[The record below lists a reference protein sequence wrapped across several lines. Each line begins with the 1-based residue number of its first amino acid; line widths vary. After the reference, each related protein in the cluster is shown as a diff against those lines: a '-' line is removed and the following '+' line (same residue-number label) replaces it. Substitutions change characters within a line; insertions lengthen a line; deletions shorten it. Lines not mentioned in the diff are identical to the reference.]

1 MEQSKKIQ
9 YLWEGGEVWDA
20 DEGFLYINTKY
31 DIYVPEWKNGRR
43 TGRANLV
50 TCYRYKDKEGHVI
63 YVDIDNDHYYYRTHG
78 GPYNDDTEKEDGEV
92 EIPENDTKF
101 AKYLV
106 PIVNEDGSLF
116 TTTGAIKDWKVK
128 QAYETYKAQDE
139 KQKTEQAITAAREKA
154 NEQANTPST
163 NTNPNQ
169 TPGGYT
175 INAPNSPGAAGT
187 STQEAA
193 EAEYQKRKNE
203 ANAQL
208 MTLLNRSVEPITPA
222 AKEDQTVYYQYG
234 QNQIDLNYY
243 LHNIGTNLQN
253 YLDSKGWSSAQKDAF
268 MRSYNQYKQ
277 ALTDQLNSGSNR
289 FKTDDSGRFVDMD
302 GILSGDNG
310 RIFID
315 ANGDTYDYLEE
326 IDSKRMRRSAIEF
339 SPNDEVANYFSIIG
353 KAIVDSGKVKNDN
366 ANKPGKFDLSNDG
379 FQTYWL
385 KKVNPA
391 GGTFDLDPYI
401 KLDPV
406 GLDGKRSR
414 ENRVLYLIH
423 ELQNYA
429 TKIRTGNYDFEGTG
443 FTNKTDYLNK
453 IQQAINNLSN
463 GWDDTDPAT
472 LQAVGIPSSFYNDF
486 FTDQADPHITP
497 EQQAAQQEE
506 EATKKK
512 ETAASDYISQLVKRY
527 DDWKNTPWNQNSSGY
542 VFSKE
547 HPVTWA
553 YMRMYNPHKD
563 YGGET
568 AQNTIL
574 QTLRKW
580 GVEGFDTSNLE
591 TLKQNYSTGMT
602 DATTR
607 ILKALNSNKDKVTF
621 KNEEV
626 DLSTALTYLLPSMLQ
641 TSSFTADDNGI
652 MTYVGDIDNI
662 LETGRVLCVDVPNQ
676 KVYFDSLNNH
686 RKNPAW
692 QRFQTNF
699 EQGYAS
705 LSEPQTDKPTYSFGE
720 GGILKMEGGGET
732 PSEGSNL
739 SEENAAL
746 LAEAQAQVEESG
758 AETSSSND
766 FLDILGT
773 SGSGLSMGDEMA
785 ALFTEDAVSKRI
797 AKAKERHMDVAQY
810 SAKQRELFGAPTDL
824 DKNNGVLKTEDYFRI
839 GACIADITSL
849 VLDPVSGAAANVGS
863 TVSNFIADLNDE
875 SVTTGESFK
884 NLFSNL
890 GMDALSVIPVFG
902 DAAGTGVKLLK
913 NVKKIVPV
921 VIKVMTAYGIIAT
934 LKNSGNILES
944 FKKVLSDENLTVGD
958 WQNIAQGL
966 SACAGLN
973 GAVRHGYAKKTATNR
988 ARKPDAIGLRVAKKK
1003 DNGTLD
1009 NSSAKDIILEG
1020 EHARKIR
1027 EAVEEGDVAKVN
1039 KELQE
1044 IEQFKDYEVKTNYAT
1059 HILEG
1064 HMPFGRTKNDD
1075 GSKSWGFKAPIT
1087 TRKVI
1092 DSFDIYDKSALREGY
1107 WTRTQLNT
1115 NRQDAAQ
1122 RNGQHYTAEDLLS
1135 TAQRD
1140 AIRTKPFEGPEV
1152 EAAQQASARVEA
1164 EIARK
1169 KGEIEGYTDEQ
1180 GQHVKGVRE
1189 ELAEAATNEKT
1200 ALNAQNVAAKK
1211 AQAQSRNAH
1220 MRSQDVTVNGKTEN
1234 IDISTDKGKARAK
1247 EVEAEL
1253 IKKKETSQKAITA
1266 ARKKIEAR
1274 DELKRKHDLLSELE
1288 VYKKQNG
1295 LDLNDAE
1302 KKQAEKLIDQLDK
1315 AESAAKDAEANLSFY
1330 EQKLKGIDAE
1340 YEKVHNWEENVNE
1353 STKIRDELTAST
1365 KAFIDAENTR
1375 KAVETK
1381 LNDLEQKL
1389 NDYIQEKQTEHTPE
1403 YNALLKKY
1411 NLWDENYPWD
1421 YSALDVAGWQHP
1433 NHYSVT
1439 IDNLKDVLN
1448 NLGIKYRTG
1457 GRMIPKAQNGGS
1469 SGVGLQG
1476 NQDTWFKALFKPYLR
1491 TLLLTK
1497 ISNDSNYWQ
1506 VINKYQKAH
1515 HDIYEAAGGES
1526 GSWATTAYQGQDN
1539 SVQSYQDWYN
1549 GEGFNNEVI
1558 GKVYNTRY
1566 KLRSSNPTSGD
1577 SPNQDSEG
1585 KTWRSDNLFS
1595 TITDERRILGRK
1607 SDWKDQAEIDS
1618 FNKDLAQYK
1627 LKMVA
1632 DPDGYMY
1639 LKQLNDDGTIKDE
1652 NADLEML
1659 PEYTGP
1665 QRSQAEIEQERR
1677 KKEQE
1682 QKLAATIN
1690 RIGHLTPD
1698 PIDLLAYRSNSADN
1712 ARRFKNHLANIFPLY
1727 QNPQRDYR
1735 LVHSGLNYENQGEK
1749 MAGSYWHLGQK
1760 AISSDS
1766 DKTMA
1771 YQMEL
1776 NEKAQQARLAGFTK
1790 SDQIYRTTQEADAA
1804 QRIKN
1809 HENEHKVAEE
1819 NIKSAHKTNQEK
1831 TTIRS
1836 TYDAYQQQNKDNLL
1850 KAWAQKVKTFN
1861 ATREKAAL
1869 TDYSRNL
1876 TTAIRANP
1884 IIYGVDLNASD
1895 QELWNTFINGGSYS
1909 KLSDPEKVRI
1919 NRIETAITNRVN
1931 DYMSAYMG
1939 LDSTSFSTAT
1949 ATTLPSFTT
1958 ILSDNTSGSSSVSS
1972 TTLDTPAGT
1981 QVSSTGAVKQSKD
1994 GSKLE
1999 IAKLKARIKD
2009 AERFQRSIEKS
2020 LELLDKQVAR
2030 AAKTMSK
2037 N

>member
-1 MEQSKKIQ
+1 MGQLKKIQ
-9 YLWEGGEVWDA
+9 SLWEGGEVWDA
-20 DEGFLYINTKY
+20 DEGFLWINDKY
-31 DIYVPEWKNGRR
+31 SIYVPVWENGKP
-43 TGRANLV
+43 TKKVKLV
-50 TCYRYKDKEGHVI
+50 ECYRYKDKEGHVI
-63 YVDIDNDHYYYRTHG
+63 YADVDNGNYYYRTG
-78 GPYNDDTEKEDGEV
+78 GGDKYNDDTEEEDGAV
-92 EIPENDTKF
+92 EIPENDQNF
-101 AKYLV
+101 AKYLT
-106 PIVNEDGSLF
+106 PILNSNNTLF
-116 TTTGAIKDWKVK
+116 TTTGAIEDSDVK
-128 QAYETYKAQDE
+128 EAYDAYKT
-139 KQKTEQAITAAREKA
+139 QKEKA
-154 NEQANTPST
+154 DLEAAKVEAQQRALEQNT
-163 NTNPNQ
+163 NTNPSQ
-169 TPGGYT
+169 PQGGYE
-175 INAPNSPGAAGT
+175 IHVPNSPGAAGT
-187 STQEAA
+187 SAQESA

-208 MTLLNRSVEPITPA
+208 MALLNRSVEPVTPA

-253 YLDSKGWSSAQKDAF
+253 YLDSKGWNSAQKDAF
-268 MRSYNQYKQ
+268 MQSYNQYKQ

-289 FKTDDSGRFVDMD
+289 FKTDDSGCFVDMD

-339 SPNDEVANYFSIIG
+339 SPNDEVANYFNIIG
-353 KAIVDSGKVKNDN
+353 KAIVDSGKVKSDDT
-366 ANKPGKFDLSNDG
+366 NKPGKFDLNNDG

-414 ENRVLYLIH
+414 ENRALYLIH

-429 TKIRTGNYDFEGTG
+429 TKIRTGRYDFEGTG

-497 EQQAAQQEE
+497 EQQVAQQEE

-512 ETAASDYISQLVKRY
+512 ETAASDYISQLVQRY
-527 DDWKNTPWNQNSSGY
+527 DDWKNKPCNNSNGY

-547 HPVTWA
+547 HPVLWT
-553 YMRMYNPHKD
+553 YSPKYNPSSKD
-563 YGGET
+563 ET
-568 AQNTIL
+568 VQTTIL
-574 QTLRKW
+574 EKLRKW
-580 GVEGFDTSNLE
+580 GVRGFDTQNLK
-591 TLKQNYSTGMT
+591 TLKQNYSTGLQ
-602 DATTR
+602 DATTK
-607 ILKALNSNKDKVTF
+607 ILDALYSNNDKVNF
-621 KNEEV
+621 NNEKV
-626 DLSTALTYLLPSMLQ
+626 DLFDALTVLLPSMLQ
-641 TSSFTADDNGI
+641 TSSFAADDDHSGV
-652 MTYVGDIDNI
+652 MTYIGDTNI
-662 LETGRVLCVDVPNQ
+662 VLETGRVLCIDVPNGR
-676 KVYFDSLNNH
+676 VYFDSLNNH

-692 QRFQTNF
+692 GQFQTNF

-705 LSEPQTDKPTYSFGE
+705 LSNPQTDKPTYSFE
-720 GGILKMEGGGET
+720 RGGVLKMEDGGET
-732 PSEGSNL
+732 PSEESNL
-739 SEENAAL
+739 SEEDAAL
-746 LAEAQAQVEESG
+746 LAAAQAQVEESEPG
-758 AETSSSND
+758 TSSSND
-766 FLDILGT
+766 FLDILNN
-773 SGSGLSMGDEMA
+773 SAKGLSMGDEMA
-785 ALFTEDAVSKRI
+785 ALFTEDAVSKRV
-797 AKAKERHMDVAQY
+797 AEAKERHMDVAQY
-810 SAKQRELFGAPTDL
+810 SAKQRELFGAPTNI
-824 DKNNGVLKTEDYFRI
+824 DKDNGILKTEDYFRI

-849 VLDPVSGAAANVGS
+849 VLDPVSGAATNVGS
-863 TVSNFIADLNDE
+863 TVSNFIADLSDE

-890 GMDALSVIPVFG
+890 GMDALSIIPVFG

-921 VIKVMTAYGIIAT
+921 VIKAMTAYGIIAT

-988 ARKPDAIGLRVAKKK
+988 ARKPDAIGLRVAKKRN
-1003 DNGTLD
+1003 NGTLD
-1009 NSSAKDIILEG
+1009 NSSAQDIILEG
-1020 EHARKIR
+1020 EHAKKIR
-1027 EAVEEGDVAKVN
+1027 AAVEEGDVAKVN
-1039 KELQE
+1039 EELQE

-1059 HILEG
+1059 HLLEG

-1092 DSFDIYDKSALREGY
+1092 DSFDIYDKNALREGY
-1107 WTRTQLNT
+1107 WTRTHLNT

-1122 RNGQHYTAEDLLS
+1122 RYTAEDLLS

-1140 AIRTKPFEGPEV
+1140 AIRTRPFEGPEV

-1164 EIARK
+1164 EIASKR
-1169 KGEIEGYTDEQ
+1169 GEIEGYTDAQ
-1180 GQHVKGVRE
+1180 GQHVKGARE
-1189 ELAEAATNEKT
+1189 KLSEAITNEKT
-1200 ALNAQNVAAKK
+1200 ATDAFNAALAKANAQ
-1211 AQAQSRNAH
+1211 SHNAY

-1247 EVEAEL
+1247 EAEAEL
-1253 IKKKETSQKAITA
+1253 IEERKTPSAAIAEARERIANRDKLKREYNLLAELEAYKKK
-1266 ARKKIEAR
+1266 
-1274 DELKRKHDLLSELE
+1274 
-1288 VYKKQNG
+1288 NG
-1295 LDLNDAE
+1295 LDLTKEQKEQVNE
-1302 KKQAEKLIDQLDK
+1302 LIDQLDQAEAGAENAK
-1315 AESAAKDAEANLSFY
+1315 AELSFY
-1330 EQKLKGIDAE
+1330 EQKLKDINTE
-1340 YEKVHNWEENVNE
+1340 YEKVHNWEENVNKH
-1353 STKIRDELTAST
+1353 TKIGKELTASQQ
-1365 KAFIDAENTR
+1365 AQLAAENTR
-1375 KAVETK
+1375 KSEETR
-1381 LNDLEQKL
+1381 LADLEQKL
-1389 NDYIQEKQTEHTPE
+1389 NDYINEKQTEHTPE

-1411 NLWDENYPWD
+1411 DLWDELYPWD
-1421 YSALDVAGWQHP
+1421 YSALDVSGWTP
-1433 NHYSVT
+1433 PDHYSVT
-1439 IDNLKDVLN
+1439 IDNLREVLN

-1457 GRMIPKAQNGGS
+1457 GRMIPKVQNGGK
-1469 SGVGLQG
+1469 SGVEFNGEQSS
-1476 NQDTWFKALFKPYLR
+1476 WYRELFVKYLKQE
-1491 TLLLTK
+1491 LLTK
-1497 ISNDSNYWQ
+1497 IKNNSNYWQ
-1506 VINKYQKAH
+1506 TINKYQKAH
-1515 HDIYEAAGGES
+1515 HDIYEEAGGANRN
-1526 GSWATTAYQGQDN
+1526 WATTAHQGKNN
-1539 SVQSYQDWYN
+1539 SVGNYQDWYN
-1549 GEGFNNEVI
+1549 KEGFNTAVI
-1558 GKVYNTRY
+1558 AKVYPTRY

-1577 SPNQDSEG
+1577 SPNKNSNG
-1585 KTWRSDNLFS
+1585 KTWVSDNLFS
-1595 TITDERRILGRK
+1595 TITDERRILGRVD
-1607 SDWKDQAEIDS
+1607 DWEDMEIMA
-1618 FNKDLAQYK
+1618 FNEELKPYK
-1627 LKMVA
+1627 LIMVKQN
-1632 DPDGYMY
+1632 DGYMY
-1639 LKQLNDDGTIKDE
+1639 LRQLNDDGTIKDE

-1659 PEYTGP
+1659 PEYTGR
-1665 QRSQAEIEQERR
+1665 QRTQAEIEEERR

-1698 PIDLLAYRSNSADN
+1698 PIDLLTYRSNSADN
-1712 ARRFKNHLANIFPLY
+1712 ARRWKNHLANIFPLY

-1760 AISSDS
+1760 AMSSDS

-1790 SDQIYRTTQEADAA
+1790 SDQIYRTTQEADAT

-1809 HENEHKVAEE
+1809 HTNEHTVAEE

-1831 TTIRS
+1831 NTIRS
-1836 TYDAYQQQNKDNLL
+1836 TYDACQQQNKDNLL
-1850 KAWAQKVKTFN
+1850 KAWAKKVKDFN

-1869 TDYSRNL
+1869 SDYSRKL
-1876 TTAIRANP
+1876 TAAIRANP
-1884 IIYGVDLNASD
+1884 ISYGVDLTAQD
-1895 QELWNTFINGGSYS
+1895 QELWNEYLKGKPYS
-1909 KLSDPEKVRI
+1909 QFDESLRVRI
-1919 NRIETAITNRVN
+1919 NRIESNITNRVN

-1958 ILSDNTSGSSSVSS
+1958 NLTDNLSGSSSTSA
-1972 TTLDTPAGT
+1972 TTLDTPAGS
-1981 QVSSTGAVKQSKD
+1981 QVSSTSAVKTSKD